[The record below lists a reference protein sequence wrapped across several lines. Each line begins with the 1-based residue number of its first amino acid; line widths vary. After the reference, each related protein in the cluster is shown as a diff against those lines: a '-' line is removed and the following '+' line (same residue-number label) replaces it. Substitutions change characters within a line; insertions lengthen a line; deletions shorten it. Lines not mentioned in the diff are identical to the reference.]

1 MDAGTFGTMGVGCG
15 FAIAAALL
23 EQQKLP
29 SQQAPVLCIQGDS
42 AFGFSG
48 MEVETAHRYYFTH
61 VVHTHWLR
69 MRSEVYGS
77 MHVWTWSATAALIK
91 LMKCKYEFLSAS
103 SNVFFDCN

>member
-29 SQQAPVLCIQGDS
+29 SQQAPVVCIQGDS

-48 MEVETAHRYYFTH
+48 MEVETAHRYLFTYACSKLQLIGNELCY
-61 VVHTHWLR
+61 THNNNYN
-69 MRSEVYGS
+69 YGS
-77 MHVWTWSATAALIK
+77 PLFTRGA
-91 LMKCKYEFLSAS
+91 
-103 SNVFFDCN
+103 